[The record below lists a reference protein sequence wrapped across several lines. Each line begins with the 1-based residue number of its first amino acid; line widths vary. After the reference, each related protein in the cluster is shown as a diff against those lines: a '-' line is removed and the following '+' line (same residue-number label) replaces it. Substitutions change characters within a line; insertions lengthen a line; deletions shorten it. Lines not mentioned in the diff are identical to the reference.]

1 MMRKSVA
8 KVKEISSITGEPT
21 KLEDKVNL
29 WLEQNQGIEIMDI
42 KYHTQA
48 VESGGE
54 LYGES
59 SVLIIYM
66 EESPNA

>member
-42 KYHTQA
+42 KYHTQLEDRDGDIFERNRA
-48 VESGGE
+48 
-54 LYGES
+54 
-59 SVLIIYM
+59 LIIYDE
-66 EESPNA
+66 EESK

>member
-8 KVKEISSITGEPT
+8 KVKEISSVTGEPT

-29 WLEQNQGIEIMDI
+29 WLANNQGIEIMDI
-42 KYHTQA
+42 KYHTQT
-48 VESGGE
+48 VESGGDI
-54 LYGES
+54 LGDS

-66 EESPNA
+66 EESK